1 MSSPWKKSPNVP
13 PRTKNKA
20 WIFVN
25 SFSFNFLEFLAKIYW
40 ANFFP
45 WAKDVKKGRCTKK
58 LDRPGPRDRV
68 GRPAQSDRPSWV
80 PAVDVPDFCPN
91 CSFSTSFFG
100 QKILREV

>member
-1 MSSPWKKSPNVP
+1 MSSPWKKSPNVQ

-25 SFSFNFLEFLAKIYW
+25 SFSFNFLKFLVKIYW
-40 ANFFP
+40 ANLFP
-45 WAKDVKKGRCTKK
+45 WAKKEKKGGTRETEP
-58 LDRPGPRDRV
+58 DRPLKQGGTAGV
-68 GRPAQSDRPSWV
+68 VRPAQWAPGGGSPRFSPI
-80 PAVDVPDFCPN
+80 